1 MEMLRRGVQGLLQVR
16 SSWRFSVSTFA
27 SKAQT
32 STTSTT
38 ELASGRNTMAVN
50 RRFGPQ
56 RTVDPDKK
64 IYTPAEQAIQQ
75 FMESTP
81 KGERITAGR
90 SWKAAELR
98 LKSFDDLHKLWYV
111 LLKERNMLLSEKLA
125 AKSEHRKMVNPERL
139 RKVRKSMAR
148 IKFVTHERVRLE
160 REAFLQRGEGP
171 EPESPPAVLL

>member
-1 MEMLRRGVQGLLQVR
+1 MELLRRGVQGLLQVR
-16 SSWRFSVSTFA
+16 SSCRLTVSTFA
-27 SKAQT
+27 SKAQANA
-32 STTSTT
+32 TTTT
-38 ELASGRNTMAVN
+38 EVASGRNTMAVK
-50 RRFGPQ
+50 RRFGPR
-56 RTVDPDKK
+56 RTADSDKK
-64 IYTPAEQAIQQ
+64 NYTPAEEAIKQ

-111 LLKERNMLLSEKLA
+111 LLKERNMLLSEKLV
-125 AKSEHRKMVNPERL
+125 AKSEQRKMINPERL
-139 RKVRKSMAR
+139 QKVRKSMAR

-171 EPESPPAVLL
+171 EPQSPPAVLL